1 MRRCAILVGWP
12 PNLVPQ
18 TVRLLRLA
26 SEQERPQ
33 LAAARHSENWYDFSG
48 REVGPAKGMAFR
60 EARAVP
66 EFGGFMTQRCKVE
79 RTRPAFPPRECRAD
93 GLRALHALKTQI
105 GVSTGQGAGSKS
117 NLPHAG
123 CKTNRLVIDV
133 VVSHDATEGSVS
145 SSNEHRFRDAV
156 VILVADSAKH

>member
-48 REVGPAKGMAFR
+48 REVGPAKGMAFYDFSGREVGPVKGMAFR
-60 EARAVP
+60 EASAVP
-66 EFGGFMTQRCKVE
+66 E
-79 RTRPAFPPRECRAD
+79 
-93 GLRALHALKTQI
+93 
-105 GVSTGQGAGSKS
+105 
-117 NLPHAG
+117 
-123 CKTNRLVIDV
+123 
-133 VVSHDATEGSVS
+133 
-145 SSNEHRFRDAV
+145 
-156 VILVADSAKH
+156 